1 MSATGCSIR
10 ACGGGASRVD
20 RKAGGVFWLAVAWLA
35 LVAVLAVSAA
45 WWPLPAPD
53 QIDWVRLTAKPGD
66 GGHLLGTDNL
76 GRDIA
81 ARLLFG
87 ARVSLFVGFL
97 APCIGL
103 LAGGLL
109 GILAGFYRGTIDA
122 LIVVVI
128 DTLLAFPRLV
138 LLLVVA
144 FVFGSSLFS
153 LTLSLGIVIAPSLAL
168 IVRAL
173 TIRIAEREF
182 ILAARAAGA
191 NDAAIIL
198 REILPNVLMPML
210 VYMLVMTGLVIVAE
224 GSLGFLGLSVASPMP
239 SWGGMIAEGRDV
251 LAEHPHVSMI
261 PAAAMFLT
269 VLAVNLIGDRMRG
282 WLDVRESQL

>member
-1 MSATGCSIR
+1 MPATGCSIR
-10 ACGGGASRVD
+10 GFGGGASRVD

-35 LVAVLAVSAA
+35 LVATLAVSAA

-66 GGHLLGTDNL
+66 GHLLGTDNL

-87 ARVSLFVGFL
+87 ARVSLFVGLL
-97 APCIGL
+97 APCVGL

-153 LTLSLGIVIAPSLAL
+153 LTLSLGIVIAPSVAR

-191 NDAAIIL
+191 SDAAIIL
-198 REILPNVLMPML
+198 REVLPNVLMPML

-261 PAAAMFLT
+261 PATVMFLT

>member
-1 MSATGCSIR
+1 M
-10 ACGGGASRVD
+10 D
-20 RKAGGVFWLAVAWLA
+20 RKTGGVFWLAVAWLILVVA
-35 LVAVLAVSAA
+35 LAATAA

-53 QIDWVRLTAKPGD
+53 QIDWAHLTESPG
-66 GGHLLGTDNL
+66 GTHLLGTDNL

-81 ARLLFG
+81 SRLLFG
-87 ARVSLFVGFL
+87 ARVSLLVGLL

-109 GILAGFYRGTIDA
+109 GVLAGFYRGAADR
-122 LIVVVI
+122 LIVVLI

-153 LTLSLGIVIAPSLAL
+153 LTLSLGIVIAPSVAR

-182 ILAARAAGA
+182 VLAARAAGA

-210 VYMLVMTGLVIVAE
+210 VYMLVMVGLVIVAE
-224 GSLGFLGLSVASPMP
+224 GSLGFLGLSVSSPMP
-239 SWGGMIAEGRDV
+239 SWGGMIAAGRDV
-251 LAEHPHVSMI
+251 LAEHPHVSLI
-261 PAAAMFLT
+261 PVTVMFLT

-282 WLDVRESQL
+282 WLDARESQL

>member
-10 ACGGGASRVD
+10 AFGAGASCVD
-20 RKAGGVFWLAVAWLA
+20 RKAGGVFWLAVAWLV
-35 LVAVLAVSAA
+35 LVAALAVSAA

-53 QIDWVRLTAKPGD
+53 QIDWIRLAAKPGE
-66 GGHLLGTDNL
+66 GHLLGTDSL

-109 GILAGFYRGTIDA
+109 GILAGFYRGTFDA
-122 LIVVVI
+122 LIVVII
-128 DTLLAFPRLV
+128 DTLLALPRLV

-153 LTLSLGIVIAPSLAL
+153 LTLSLGIVIAPSVAR

-191 NDAAIIL
+191 SDAAIIL

-210 VYMLVMTGLVIVAE
+210 VYMLVITALVIVAE

-261 PAAAMFLT
+261 PAAVMFLT
-269 VLAVNLIGDRMRG
+269 VLAVNLLGDRMRG